1 MLNKQEHLKLIKEK
15 GRFVVDCS
23 HDIFS
28 NEQIEILEKYGH
40 WFMALTTGK
49 LEPITDLQRDFVLVA
64 THKKEAFSLEEIA
77 WFRYLGR
84 KAVEAK
90 HGDRLKHRYQPEDDT
105 FYNREMVT
113 SQRRMMFGEMKKNHN
128 M

>member
-40 WFMALTTGK
+40 WFMALTTGE

-64 THKKEAFSLEEIA
+64 THKEEAFSLEEIA

-90 HGDRLKHRYQPEDDT
+90 HGDRLKQHYQSEDDT
-105 FYNREMVT
+105 FYNREMLT